1 LKGVLSL
8 VCYGGGDVWLV
19 SVDDVVLVRVMY
31 GGFLQKMR
39 PEEGE
44 KMGYCGN

>member
-1 LKGVLSL
+1 MLRL

-31 GGFLQKMR
+31 GGFLQRMR
-39 PEEGE
+39 PDEGE
-44 KMGYCGN
+44 KMGYYDN

>member
-1 LKGVLSL
+1 MCGVDE
-8 VCYGGGDVWLV
+8 VV
-19 SVDDVVLVRVMY
+19 VDPVEKVVLVRVMY

-39 PEEGE
+39 PDEGE